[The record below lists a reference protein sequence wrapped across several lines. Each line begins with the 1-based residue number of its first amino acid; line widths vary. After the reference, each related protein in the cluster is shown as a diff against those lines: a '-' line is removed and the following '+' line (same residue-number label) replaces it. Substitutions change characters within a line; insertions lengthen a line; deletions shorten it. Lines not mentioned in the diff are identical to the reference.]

1 MDTRNGPE
9 NSVTLQMGQ
18 GAPEHVNLQNT
29 VSVSIG

>member
-9 NSVTLQMGQ
+9 YSVTHQKGQ
-18 GAPEHVNLQNT
+18 GAPEHVNLQNM